1 MKNKKNGFTLIELLA
16 VIVIL
21 ALIMGVAIF
30 SVSTIM
36 DDANKDTLV
45 QQHAELKKAA
55 EIYEMKYWTGDNI
68 TIAQLREKG
77 LITKPV
83 TYFELNDEEKVTNE
97 VKIETDNEST
107 YCFKYNSATKKF
119 DYSTL
124 NNSGCQ

>member
-83 TYFELNDEEKVTNE
+83 NDSNGEVIDTGNE
-97 VKIETDNEST
+97 ND
-107 YCFKYNSATKKF
+107 YCFKYDIVNKKF
-119 DYSTL
+119 NYSEL
-124 NNSGCQ
+124 SNSDC